1 MTAPVGSK
9 PSCQTHKQT
18 AIYLYNLTGRVVRT
32 AGHGIYIQRGNKV
45 IMKRIAC
52 LVCFVACGPLFVSF
66 SHNSAVHL
74 I

>member
-45 IMKRIAC
+45 VMK
-52 LVCFVACGPLFVSF
+52 
-66 SHNSAVHL
+66 
-74 I
+74 